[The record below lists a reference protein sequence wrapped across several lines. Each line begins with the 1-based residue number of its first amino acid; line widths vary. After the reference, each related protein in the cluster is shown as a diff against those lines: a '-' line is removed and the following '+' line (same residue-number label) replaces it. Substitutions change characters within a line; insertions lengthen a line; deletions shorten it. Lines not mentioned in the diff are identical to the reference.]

1 MIGIYKIINKV
12 NNKIYI
18 GQSCDCHRRWM
29 EHLRSGQPDKYA
41 IKSQRD
47 LNAPIHL
54 AMQKYGIENFEIKIL
69 EICEREKLNEKEKDW
84 IKFYKQQGYSLY
96 NITDGGQK
104 NGVSLKG
111 EKHSQ
116 AKLTQ
121 AEVNE
126 IKRLLKDTKKSY
138 NEILALFPNITSKS
152 IISLINQGKNW
163 FDEKETY
170 PIRQTDYRNIGEKAG
185 GALFTNEEV
194 MNIRKEYAENPKL
207 SATILA
213 NKYSVSIN
221 TMSAIL
227 QGRSYK
233 YLPYYKKSLKKW
245 IEPCIDYPQSL
256 K

>member
-41 IKSQRD
+41 IKNQRD
-47 LNAPIHL
+47 LNTPIHL

-170 PIRQTDYRNIGEKAG
+170 PIRQTDYRNIGEKVG